1 MLWHV
6 WQEVEL
12 LGRLRV
18 TSLLFALLVTACA
31 GNPLPDNYAGPTA
44 VLNESIVSKAGQSV
58 DMFYV
63 AAINGK
69 RIHNSRIAT
78 AMNSSGRGPVIYSSI
93 VGRKVPVEPL
103 VISLVGE
110 RYYAA
115 PIIAMFN
122 ETYHISGDI
131 AFTPQAGAVYRV
143 RGELLPLSMSVWVEE
158 TTTGRPVSP
167 KLEVERKPPPLLP
180 QL

>member
-1 MLWHV
+1 MF
-6 WQEVEL
+6 L
-12 LGRLRV
+12 LI
-18 TSLLFALLVTACA
+18 ALLVAACA

-44 VLNESIVSKAGQSV
+44 MLNESIVSVAGHSV

-69 RIHNSRIAT
+69 RIHNSKIAT
-78 AMNSSGRGPVIYSSI
+78 AMRSSGRGPVVYPSVI
-93 VGRKVPVEPL
+93 GRKVPVEPL
-103 VISLVGE
+103 VITLVGE

-115 PIIAMFN
+115 PVIAMFN
-122 ETYHISGDI
+122 ESYRISGDI

-143 RGELLPLSMSVWVEE
+143 RGELLPLSMSVWIEDVA
-158 TTTGRPVSP
+158 TGRPVSP
-167 KLEVERKPPPLLP
+167 KLDVERQLPALLP